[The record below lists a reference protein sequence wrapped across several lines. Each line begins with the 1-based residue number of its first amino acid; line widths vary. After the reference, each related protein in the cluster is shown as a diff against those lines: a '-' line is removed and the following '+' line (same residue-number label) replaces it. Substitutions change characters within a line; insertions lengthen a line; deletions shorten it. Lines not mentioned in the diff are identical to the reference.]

1 MKSCDDSH
9 VHRRTTPTSFG
20 SLGPSPR
27 ALVREL
33 LVRGP
38 MSRAALARR
47 LQLSPAA
54 MTAMTRELLDS
65 GVIVETPSIQ
75 REVRGR
81 PGVPVAVDAGAHQF
95 VGVKVTSDGLYLV
108 RADAAGAV
116 LAESRHSVASVDVE
130 TLTEQI
136 IRAVNEIAADAPVQA
151 VGVGMAGSMRCF
163 DDHVRQNLYLGWD
176 EVPLAAAV
184 ERGCGLP
191 TVISGD
197 VRAFTAGMQWWGPG
211 RGIDDLAVVTTGVGV
226 GVGLVLDGRVRAGAH
241 GLAGTIGHQPVDRG
255 GPYCDQ
261 GHRGCATSYLTTEAI
276 TRAVGSAHG
285 RAVTLDEVCALA
297 DGGDAPA
304 ARAVQEAAVALGV
317 VVAGVVNLLDL
328 PTVVLAGDGFG
339 VIARGEEQLRASVAE
354 HLDPAAREPRLV
366 LHDSDFDEWARG
378 AAVVACQWLL
388 LDPPSSA
395 RLGRRRLDPLIA

>member
-1 MKSCDDSH
+1 MKSCDDGH
-9 VHRRTTPTSFG
+9 VQRRTVTSFG

-54 MTAMTRELLDS
+54 LTAMTRELLET
-65 GVIVETPSIQ
+65 GVIVETPSVE

-81 PGVPVAVDAGAHQF
+81 PGVPVAVDAAAHQF

-116 LAESRHSVASVDVE
+116 LADSRHVVGSVEVE
-130 TLTEQI
+130 ALTGQI
-136 IRAVNEIAADAPVQA
+136 VRAVNEIAAGAPVQA

-163 DDHVRQNLYLGWD
+163 DDHVRENLYLGWD
-176 EVPLAAAV
+176 EVPLAAQV

-211 RGIDDLAVVTTGVGV
+211 RGLDDLAVVTTGVGV

-241 GLAGTIGHQPVDRG
+241 GLAGMVAHRRIDHG

-261 GHRGCATSYLTTEAI
+261 GHRGCAAAYLTTDSI
-276 TRAVGSAHG
+276 TRAVGAAHG
-285 RAVTLDEVCALA
+285 RVGMTLDEVCELA
-297 DGGDAPA
+297 DAGDAPA
-304 ARAVQEAAVALGV
+304 TQAVQEAAVALGV
-317 VVAGVVNLLDL
+317 LVAGIVDLLDV
-328 PTVVLAGDGFG
+328 PTVILAGDGLG
-339 VIARGEEQLRASVAE
+339 VIARGQDQLRASMLE
-354 HLDPAAREPRLV
+354 HLDRAALEPRLV
-366 LHDSDFDEWARG
+366 LHESDFDEWARG

-395 RLGRRRLDPLIA
+395 RLGRRPLDTLIA